1 MNNPYEFNPKGSILD
16 DQLAV
21 SGVEN
26 NILGFVADVF
36 TGGAYSRNKYN
47 QKVADENNRAAE
59 AAYKFEGEELK
70 RVYEHEK
77 EGLQILKRNTEAN
90 LKFQENERQQTW
102 NYGMGIR
109 DYEFNEELR
118 AYEQSKTQFTQ
129 QTAFNEVAEGFA
141 TLQQDRYLMEQQ
153 ISLALDKKR
162 NYLDYVTTVHGLSL
176 QKRKTKQAAAAQQRE
191 INLAELKA
199 KGSVSAR
206 GQRGRSTV
214 KNLQAI
220 SAEYDAKER
229 DIIDALMVDTAK
241 IDLDVV
247 ARQQQLNIEEFAFDM
262 TSNNLLAADTFSR
275 KQIQMQ
281 RLQADIEAEASLML
295 KPSQVPPLPAPIA
308 LPRPEFQDLYEPRQ
322 GPRGAQ
328 QIAARE
334 GLGAAFVST
343 AFSYAAP
350 FIPTGGR

>member
-1 MNNPYEFNPKGSILD
+1 M
-16 DQLAV
+16 
-21 SGVEN
+21 
-26 NILGFVADVF
+26 
-36 TGGAYSRNKYN
+36 
-47 QKVADENNRAAE
+47 
-59 AAYKFEGEELK
+59 
-70 RVYEHEK
+70 
-77 EGLQILKRNTEAN
+77 
-90 LKFQENERQQTW
+90 
-102 NYGMGIR
+102 
-109 DYEFNEELR
+109 
-118 AYEQSKTQFTQ
+118 
-129 QTAFNEVAEGFA
+129 
-141 TLQQDRYLMEQQ
+141 
-153 ISLALDKKR
+153 
-162 NYLDYVTTVHGLSL
+162 HGLSL

-281 RLQADIEAEASLML
+281 RLQADIEAEANLML
-295 KPSQVPPLPAPIA
+295 KPSQVPPLPTPIA

-350 FIPTGGR
+350 FIK